1 MGRNSREE
9 IFDRRMKTNVYD
21 DASLE
26 EIRGR
31 IRRINGHRTSSLSD
45 IKNFQADIDISALKG
60 KDNSTILISES
71 TLLELK
77 NKVDESETQKH
88 FMNALK
94 ERLKETTHEK
104 ELLIKKTQT
113 DKEIIRKNQEE
124 IEFLKEEI
132 SRLNG
137 DISELKDILENSKQR
152 IAELES
158 CNDGNNIMTEVDMQS
173 RIESM
178 ADCTFRNKEVKTLQD
193 ELMFN
198 NELSSNSSDSS
209 KVTVKSNIR
218 HVLFNDKTEK
228 FVGDLKVGVNHLGR
242 NVNDSQDNIYGK
254 LDHNF
259 NNEDQDYEC
268 DSNVITNINKNQIDN
283 KRNWM
288 RIMVRLNG
296 FIYFKSKMILIKQ
309 YLVDEEV
316 QLLED
321 MNLENNNNNDNGNN
335 NNNNSTNNSNNNSK
349 IGKKSNNIGYSGP
362 SENKIKMVFS
372 PLKTEVNEIIYRLEK
387 NGEEDEENIYNE
399 KKNFLLKLDE
409 QISILKE
416 KIEMAGSASERTSM
430 NSSRIMSFSDITT
443 EKNSMDSIPVINT
456 SRSSKFSDRMKSSI
470 DQVFMINKRLLF
482 TLVRLKLW
490 IVEEIL
496 YDEEI
501 LDGSQLSREYDHDS
515 SRYLLNYF
523 ENAYEFMVNLEDYKS
538 NYLNNEYLS
547 IGIIQMLYI
556 LNKQWER
563 SINNE
568 NRLLNQLQEMV
579 RIYHRLKKHLLTF
592 SKSSYQQNSKE
603 DGRIVYNEIEDTEI
617 ESLHLSNE
625 NNYVFQIE
633 KELTSLGLGI
643 FSGRDLNSGN
653 KVENESDTVL
663 ALNSKGRNNHN
674 EMSGNMDGLLSR
686 EQVNEILRHL
696 EDFPDP
702 YIANRNEI
710 LSIRELI
717 RPLKSYGRRAPE
729 PYIGFFAMMAQ
740 RLDNDIIQHDRE
752 IRAFQKVIKGLE
764 DQCDRQQEELEE
776 LHEELEQ
783 LYDIIETKCDE
794 PSRIEDREEEIDREA
809 ENGKAES
816 GEAEDR
822 EAENRKAESGE
833 AEDREAENGE
843 AENGEAENGEAEN
856 GEAENGE
863 AENGEA
869 ENDNIS
875 ESDKKQVNNTS
886 KVNTDPKEKSERR
899 LTSQISDKEWISL
912 CKQTSLGLSDNK
924 G

>member
-31 IRRINGHRTSSLSD
+31 IRRINGQRASSLSD
-45 IKNFQADIDISALKG
+45 IKDFQASIDISSLKG
-60 KDNSTILISES
+60 KDNSTILISEN

-104 ELLIKKTQT
+104 ELLFKKSQT
-113 DKEIIRKNQEE
+113 DKEIIRKHQEE

-132 SRLNG
+132 ARLNG

-158 CNDGNNIMTEVDMQS
+158 CNDGNNIMTEADMQS

-178 ADCTFRNKEVKTLQD
+178 ADFTFRNKEVKTLQD

-198 NELSSNSSDSS
+198 NELSSNSSESS

-228 FVGDLKVGVNHLGR
+228 FVGDLKVGVNHIGR
-242 NVNDSQDNIYGK
+242 NVNDSQDINGK
-254 LDHNF
+254 SDPNF
-259 NNEDQDYEC
+259 SNEDQDYEC
-268 DSNVITNINKNQIDN
+268 DNNLIANINKNQVDN

-288 RIMVRLNG
+288 RTMIRLNG
-296 FIYFKSKMILIKQ
+296 FIFFKSKMILIKQ
-309 YLVDEEV
+309 YLVYEET

-321 MNLENNNNNDNGNN
+321 MNLENSNNNDNV
-335 NNNNSTNNSNNNSK
+335 NNNSK

-372 PLKTEVNEIIYRLEK
+372 PLKTQVNEIIYRLEK

-399 KKNFLLKLDE
+399 KKNFLIKLDE

-416 KIEMAGSASERTSM
+416 KIEMTGSASERTSI

-443 EKNSMDSIPVINT
+443 EKNSMDSIPSINT
-456 SRSSKFSDRMKSSI
+456 SRSSKFSERMKSNI
-470 DQVFMINKRLLF
+470 DQVFIINKRLLF
-482 TLVRLKLW
+482 ILVRLKLW
-490 IVEEIL
+490 IVEEII

-501 LDGSQLSREYDHDS
+501 LDGSQLSREYDHES

-523 ENAYEFMVNLEDYKS
+523 ENAYEFMISLEDYKS
-538 NYLNNEYLS
+538 NYLNSEYLS

-592 SKSSYQQNSKE
+592 SKGSYQQNSKE
-603 DGRIVYNEIEDTEI
+603 DGRIVFNEVEDTEI

-643 FSGRDLNSGN
+643 FSGRDLNNGN
-653 KVENESDTVL
+653 KAEHELDTVL
-663 ALNSKGRNNHN
+663 TLNSKDRSNHN
-674 EMSGNMDGLLSR
+674 EINGNIDGLLSR
-686 EQVNEILRHL
+686 DQVNEILKHL

-794 PSRIEDREEEIDREA
+794 PSRKEDQEE
-809 ENGKAES
+809 
-816 GEAEDR
+816 EDR
-822 EAENRKAESGE
+822 EARKEE
-833 AEDREAENGE
+833 AED
-843 AENGEAENGEAEN
+843 
-856 GEAENGE
+856 
-863 AENGEA
+863 
-869 ENDNIS
+869 DNIS
-875 ESDKKQVNNTS
+875 ESDKKQLDDFS
-886 KVNTDPKEKSERR
+886 KVNMGLKEKSERR
-899 LTSQISDKEWISL
+899 LTSQISDKDWITL

-924 G
+924 S

>member
-45 IKNFQADIDISALKG
+45 IKNFQANIDISALKG

-104 ELLIKKTQT
+104 ELLIKKSQT

-242 NVNDSQDNIYGK
+242 NFNDSQDIYGK
-254 LDHNF
+254 SDHNF

-268 DSNVITNINKNQIDN
+268 DGNVITNINKNQIDN

-309 YLVDEEV
+309 YLADEEI

-335 NNNNSTNNSNNNSK
+335 NNNNNSNATNNNNNNSK

-387 NGEEDEENIYNE
+387 NGEEDEDNIYNE

-416 KIEMAGSASERTSM
+416 KIEMTGSASERTSM

-443 EKNSMDSIPVINT
+443 EKNSMDSIPMINT

-496 YDEEI
+496 YDEQI

-663 ALNSKGRNNHN
+663 ALNSKDRNNHN
-674 EMSGNMDGLLSR
+674 EMNGNMDGLLSR

-696 EDFPDP
+696 ENFPDP

-794 PSRIEDREEEIDREA
+794 PSRIEDREEEV
-809 ENGKAES
+809 
-816 GEAEDR
+816 
-822 EAENRKAESGE
+822 
-833 AEDREAENGE
+833 DREAENGE
-843 AENGEAENGEAEN
+843 AEKE
-856 GEAENGE
+856 
-863 AENGEA
+863 EA

-875 ESDKKQVNNTS
+875 ESDKKQVNDIS
-886 KVNTDPKEKSERR
+886 KVNMDPKEKSERR
-899 LTSQISDKEWISL
+899 LTSQMSDKEWISL

>member
-9 IFDRRMKTNVYD
+9 IFDRRMKTNIYD
-21 DASLE
+21 DTSLE

-31 IRRINGHRTSSLSD
+31 IRRIDGHRTSSLSD
-45 IKNFQADIDISALKG
+45 IKNFQTNIDVSALKI
-60 KDNSTILISES
+60 KDNSTILISEN

-77 NKVDESETQKH
+77 SKVDESETQKH

-104 ELLIKKTQT
+104 ELLLKKSQA
-113 DKEIIRKNQEE
+113 DKETIRKNHEE
-124 IEFLKEEI
+124 IELLKEEI
-132 SRLNG
+132 ARLNG
-137 DISELKDILENSKQR
+137 NISELKDLLENSKQR

-178 ADCTFRNKEVKTLQD
+178 VDCKFRNKEVKTLQD
-193 ELMFN
+193 ELLFN
-198 NELSSNSSDSS
+198 NNEFSSNSSDASS
-209 KVTVKSNIR
+209 KVTVRSNIR

-228 FVGDLKVGVNHLGR
+228 FVGDLKVGTNHLR
-242 NVNDSQDNIYGK
+242 RTVNDSEDIYGK
-254 LDHNF
+254 SVQNF
-259 NNEDQDYEC
+259 NDEIHDYDC
-268 DSNVITNINKNQIDN
+268 GNSVISNSHKIQVGNKHD
-283 KRNWM
+283 WM
-288 RIMVRLNG
+288 RMMVRLNG
-296 FIYFKSKMILIKQ
+296 FIYFKSKMMLIKQ
-309 YLVDEEV
+309 YLMDEEI
-316 QLLED
+316 QLLEEV
-321 MNLENNNNNDNGNN
+321 NLESNSNGNGN
-335 NNNNSTNNSNNNSK
+335 KNVNTSITNSSNSK

-362 SENKIKMVFS
+362 SENKIKMIFS

-387 NGEEDEENIYNE
+387 DGEEDEEHIYTE
-399 KKNFLLKLDE
+399 KKNLLSKLDE

-416 KIEMAGSASERTSM
+416 KIEIAGSASSRTSIS
-430 NSSRIMSFSDITT
+430 SSRVMSFSDITT
-443 EKNSMDSIPVINT
+443 EKDSMDSIQVINS
-456 SRSSKFSDRMKSSI
+456 SRSSRFSDKIKSSF
-470 DQVFMINKRLLF
+470 DHVFMINKRLLF

-496 YDEEI
+496 YDEQV
-501 LDGSQLSREYDHDS
+501 LDGSISSREYNHDP

-523 ENAYEFMVNLEDYKS
+523 ESACEFIINLEDNRSYS
-538 NYLNNEYLS
+538 LNNNEYLS
-547 IGIIQMLYI
+547 IGMIQMLYI

-579 RIYHRLKKHLLTF
+579 RIYHRLKNYLLAF
-592 SKSSYQQNSKE
+592 PKNGYQQNSKE
-603 DGRIVYNEIEDTEI
+603 SEREYNAIQGSEI

-625 NNYVFQIE
+625 NNYVFQVE

-653 KVENESDTVL
+653 NGNRNVNGNKFDSVSDNLL
-663 ALNSKGRNNHN
+663 ALNSKDGANSY
-674 EMSGNMDGLLSR
+674 EMNGNMDGLLSR

-696 EDFPDP
+696 ENSPDP

-729 PYIGFFAMMAQ
+729 PYIGFFAMMTQ
-740 RLDNDIIQHDRE
+740 RLDNDIVQHDRE

-783 LYDIIETKCDE
+783 LYEIIETKYDE
-794 PSRIEDREEEIDREA
+794 PSEMVEQ
-809 ENGKAES
+809 
-816 GEAEDR
+816 GETD
-822 EAENRKAESGE
+822 KGE
-833 AEDREAENGE
+833 TEG
-843 AENGEAENGEAEN
+843 
-856 GEAENGE
+856 
-863 AENGEA
+863 
-869 ENDNIS
+869 
-875 ESDKKQVNNTS
+875 DKKQENGSS
-886 KVNTDPKEKSERR
+886 KVDNTDSKEKSERR

-912 CKQTSLGLSDNK
+912 CKQTSLGLSDDTK
-924 G
+924 